1 MMRSWIEHSVL
12 PQSDGM
18 YLVRL
23 LGRRLV
29 YRVDQA
35 TKERF
40 VSFTNRVCV
49 ISVVPIA
56 IVLIDSFLPRAWQ
69 YGQPEA
75 LLSVLT
81 LDLGFLLAVL
91 LWSRHFL
98 GAGNRVAPDLW
109 TGPDPLALW
118 PYRLRM
124 AWLAAGAA
132 SIIWIFVLFRHY
144 PGVSWVP
151 IAALVLFLVLVL
163 RRRRELFRR

>member
-81 LDLGFLLAVL
+81 LDLGFLLTAL

-109 TGPDPLALW
+109 TGPGRIRLHYGRIGCVWLGW
-118 PYRLRM
+118 PQVRPR
-124 AWLAAGAA
+124 
-132 SIIWIFVLFRHY
+132 
-144 PGVSWVP
+144 
-151 IAALVLFLVLVL
+151 
-163 RRRRELFRR
+163 